1 MQMEDFMKQSISYLL
16 VFFSLCLCVFIPQNS
31 IAQNQED
38 ISSRLI
44 LELSEKQEPLDLV
57 DDGTYPYDDLP
68 MLIAREASYRNA
80 RSSIGFN
87 KLPVQ
92 FHVESRNLLLELER
106 FINSMYLSYRTELN
120 SDICTNYIL
129 SLLFDT
135 ELFDHYEY
143 SFNGE
148 DYRLFSDIDN
158 YIEHR
163 RTELENLKTKWE
175 SCLTEGIPELK

>member
-1 MQMEDFMKQSISYLL
+1 MLY
-16 VFFSLCLCVFIPQNS
+16 
-31 IAQNQED
+31 
-38 ISSRLI
+38 
-44 LELSEKQEPLDLV
+44 EPA
-57 DDGTYPYDDLP
+57 P
-68 MLIAREASYRNA
+68 MLVAREASYRNA

-106 FINSMYLSYRTELN
+106 FINSMYLSYRTKPN

-143 SFNGE
+143 SFNGA

-158 YIEHR
+158 YI
-163 RTELENLKTKWE
+163 RTQKNGIRKLKNKM
-175 SCLTEGIPELK
+175 GILPKKRNT